1 MSSNYIIGLDIGTS
15 VLKAAVAEVK
25 DGKPVLR
32 SVFKEPSVG
41 LRKGVVIEMGE
52 VSPAVGR
59 LFSEV
64 KKNYKGGLKSV
75 YVNIGSPQVK
85 VQGSRGIVPI
95 SRADSEIYAEDVDK
109 VVNSSQAVN
118 LATNRLII
126 HNVTREFI
134 VDGVGDITEPIGLNG
149 SRLEVSSLIIDAFAP
164 HVKSVIR
171 AVEIAGGKING
182 VVFNP
187 LIASRAALSKTE
199 KNLGVILIDIG
210 FGTTGY
216 AVFEDNKLTAAGLV
230 PLGAGNITN
239 DIAIGL
245 KINATAAENLKL
257 HYGYALAKEVSSKDA
272 IELKKFS
279 SRERGSISRRFV
291 AEIIE
296 SRLAEIFE
304 FVDNELRSLDKAGKL
319 AGGAVL
325 VGGGAK
331 MPGLTELVKQE
342 LKLSSQIGLTIRE
355 NWGNEGNDFA
365 DVFEDPEFVNC
376 LGLILW
382 AYDGERQRQHSPISA
397 FKFKNLIK
405 YFTP

>member
-1 MSSNYIIGLDIGTS
+1 MSSNFIVGLDIGTS
-15 VLKAAVAEVK
+15 VLKAAVAEVTG
-25 DGKPVLR
+25 GKPVLR

-64 KKNYKGGLKSV
+64 KKNYKSGLKSV
-75 YVNIGSPQVK
+75 YVNIGTPQVK
-85 VQGSRGIVPI
+85 VQSSRGIVPI
-95 SRADSEIYAEDVDK
+95 SRADSEIYSEDVEK

-118 LATNRLII
+118 LTANRLIV
-126 HNVTREFI
+126 HNITREYI
-134 VDGVGDITEPIGLNG
+134 VDGVGDITEPIGLSG
-149 SRLEVSSLIIDAFAP
+149 SRLEVSSLIIDAFEP
-164 HVKSVIR
+164 HVKSVTR
-171 AVEIAGGKING
+171 AVEIAGGKISG

-187 LIASRAALSKTE
+187 LIASKAALSKTQ
-199 KNLGVILIDIG
+199 KNLGTILIDIG

-216 AVFEDNKLTAAGLV
+216 AVFEDNKLVATGLI

-245 KINATAAENLKL
+245 KINATAAENLKI
-257 HYGYALAKEVSSKDA
+257 HYGYALAKEVNSKES
-272 IELKKFS
+272 IELKKFAAQ
-279 SRERGSISRRFV
+279 ERGSVSRRYV

-296 SRLAEIFE
+296 SRLAEIIE
-304 FVDNELRSLDKAGKL
+304 FIDNELRSLGKAGKL

-331 MPGLTELVKQE
+331 MPGMTELVRQE
-342 LKLSSQIGLTIRE
+342 LKLATQIGMTIRE
-355 NWGNEGNDFA
+355 EWGNEGNDFA
-365 DVFEDPEFVNC
+365 DVFEDPEFVNS

-382 AYDGERQRQHSPISA
+382 ANDGERQRHPSPVSA
-397 FKFKNLIK
+397 FKFKNLLK
-405 YFTP
+405 YFIP

>member
-1 MSSNYIIGLDIGTS
+1 MASNFIVGLDIGTS
-15 VLKAAVAEVK
+15 VLKAAVAEVR

-32 SVFKEPSVG
+32 AVFKEPSIG

-52 VSPAVGR
+52 VSPAIGR

-64 KKNYKGGLKSV
+64 KKNYKNGLKSI
-75 YVNIGSPQVK
+75 YVNIGTHQVK
-85 VQGSRGIVPI
+85 VQSSRGIVPI
-95 SRADSEIYAEDVDK
+95 SRADSEIYGEDVDK

-134 VDGVGDITEPIGLNG
+134 VDGVGDITEPVGLSG

-171 AVEIAGGKING
+171 AVEIAGGKIGG

-187 LIASRAALSKTE
+187 LIAGRAALSKTQ

-216 AVFEDNKLTAAGLV
+216 VIFEENKLIGTGMV
-230 PLGAGNITN
+230 PLGANNITT
-239 DIAIGL
+239 DIAVGL
-245 KINATAAENLKL
+245 KIPAAAAENLKL
-257 HYGYALAKEVSSKDA
+257 HYGCALAKEVGSKET

-279 SRERGSISRRFV
+279 SQEHGSVSRRFV

-296 SRLAEIFE
+296 SRLAEILE
-304 FVDNELRSLDKAGKL
+304 FIDNELRSAGKAGKL

-331 MPGLTELVKQE
+331 MPGMTELVKQE
-342 LKLSSQIGLTIRE
+342 LKLASQIGITMRE
-355 NWGNEGNDFA
+355 GWGNEGNDFA
-365 DVFEDPEFVNC
+365 DVFEDPEFVNS

-382 AYDGERQRQHSPISA
+382 AYDGGRHYKLSSVSDFR
-397 FKFKNLIK
+397 FRNLLK
-405 YFTP
+405 YFIP

>member
-1 MSSNYIIGLDIGTS
+1 MSSNFVVGLDIGTS
-15 VLKAAVAEVK
+15 VLKAAVAEIR

-32 SVFKEPSVG
+32 AVFKEPAVG

-59 LFSEV
+59 LFSEI
-64 KKNYKGGLKSV
+64 KKNYKHGLKSV
-75 YVNIGSPQVK
+75 YVNIGTPQVK
-85 VQGSRGIVPI
+85 VQNSRGIVPI
-95 SRADSEIYAEDVDK
+95 SRADSEIYAEDVEK
-109 VVNSSQAVN
+109 VVNSSQAIN

-134 VDGVGDITEPIGLNG
+134 VDGVGDITEPIGLSG
-149 SRLEVSSLIIDAFAP
+149 SRLEVSSLIIDVFAP

-171 AVEIAGGKING
+171 AVEIAGGKISG

-187 LIASRAALSKTE
+187 LLASRAALSKMQ
-199 KNLGVILIDIG
+199 KDLGVIIIDVG

-216 AVFEDNKLTAAGLV
+216 AVFEENKLVATGLI

-257 HYGYALAKEVSSKDA
+257 HYGYALEKEVGSKET

-279 SRERGSISRRFV
+279 SQERGIVSRRFV
-291 AEIIE
+291 VGIIE
-296 SRLAEIFE
+296 SRLAEILE
-304 FVDNELRSLDKAGKL
+304 FIDNDLRSIGKAGKL

-325 VGGGAK
+325 AGGGAK
-331 MPGLTELVKQE
+331 IPGLTELAKQE

-355 NWGNEGNDFA
+355 EWGNEGNDFA
-365 DVFEDPEFVNC
+365 DVFEDPQFVNS

-382 AYDGERQRQHSPISA
+382 AYDGERHRQPSA
-397 FKFKNLIK
+397 VSDFKFRNLLK
-405 YFTP
+405 YFIP

>member
-1 MSSNYIIGLDIGTS
+1 MSSNFIVGLDIGTS
-15 VLKAAVAEVK
+15 LVRAAVAEIK

-32 SVFKEPSVG
+32 AVFKEPSVG

-59 LFSEV
+59 LFSEI

-75 YVNIGSPQVK
+75 YVNICTPQIK
-85 VQGSRGIVPI
+85 VQSSRGIVPI
-95 SRADSEIYAEDVDK
+95 SRADSEIYGEDVEK
-109 VVNSSQAVN
+109 VINSSQAVN
-118 LATNRLII
+118 MTTNRLII

-134 VDGVGDITEPIGLNG
+134 VDGVGDITEPIGLSG
-149 SRLEVSSLIIDAFAP
+149 SRLEVSSLIIDAFSP
-164 HVKSVIR
+164 HVKNVIR
-171 AVEIAGGKING
+171 AVEIAGGKISG

-187 LIASRAALSKTE
+187 LIASRAALSKTQ

-216 AVFEDNKLTAAGLV
+216 AVFEDNKLVNTGLI

-239 DIAIGL
+239 DIAVGL
-245 KINATAAENLKL
+245 KIQAAAAENLKL
-257 HYGYALAKEVSSKDA
+257 HYGYALAKEVSSKES

-279 SRERGSISRRFV
+279 SQERGDISRRFV

-296 SRLAEIFE
+296 SRLAEILE
-304 FVDNELRSLDKAGKL
+304 FIDNELRSMGKAGKL

-331 MPGLTELVKQE
+331 MPGLTALVKQE
-342 LKLSSQIGLTIRE
+342 LKLTTQIGMTMRE
-355 NWGNEGNDFA
+355 EWGNEGNDFA
-365 DVFEDPEFVNC
+365 DVFEDPEFVNS

-382 AYDGERQRQHSPISA
+382 ASDGERHSHPSPISN
-397 FKFKNLIK
+397 FRFKNILK
-405 YFTP
+405 YFIP

>member
-1 MSSNYIIGLDIGTS
+1 MSSNFIIGLDIGTS
-15 VLKAAVAEVK
+15 LVKATVAEIK

-32 SVFKEPSVG
+32 AVFKEPSVG

-64 KKNYKGGLKSV
+64 KKNYKGGLKSI
-75 YVNIGSPQVK
+75 YVNIGTPQIK

-95 SRADSEIYAEDVDK
+95 SRADSEIYSEDVEK

-118 LATNRLII
+118 MTTNRLII
-126 HNVTREFI
+126 HNVTREYI
-134 VDGVGDITEPIGLNG
+134 VDGVGDITEPIGLSG

-164 HVKSVIR
+164 HVKNVIR
-171 AVEIAGGKING
+171 AVEIAGGKISG

-187 LIASRAALSKTE
+187 LIASRAALSKTQ

-216 AVFEDNKLTAAGLV
+216 AVFEDNKLVSTGLI

-239 DIAIGL
+239 DIAVGL
-245 KINATAAENLKL
+245 KIQAVAAENLKL
-257 HYGYALAKEVSSKDA
+257 HYGYALAKEVSSKES

-279 SRERGSISRRFV
+279 PQERGDISRRFV
-291 AEIIE
+291 SEIIE
-296 SRLAEIFE
+296 SRLAEILE
-304 FVDNELRSLDKAGKL
+304 FIDNELRSMGKAGKL

-331 MPGLTELVKQE
+331 MPGLTALVKQE
-342 LKLSSQIGLTIRE
+342 LKLTTQIGMTMRE
-355 NWGNEGNDFA
+355 EWGNEGNDFA
-365 DVFEDPEFVNC
+365 DVFEDPEFVNS

-382 AYDGERQRQHSPISA
+382 ASDGERHSHPSPISN
-397 FKFKNLIK
+397 FRFKNILK
-405 YFTP
+405 YFIP

>member
-1 MSSNYIIGLDIGTS
+1 MSSNFIIGLDIGTS
-15 VLKAAVAEVK
+15 LVKAAVAEIK

-32 SVFKEPSVG
+32 AVFKEPSVG

-59 LFSEV
+59 LFTEV
-64 KKNYKGGLKSV
+64 KKNYKGGIKSV
-75 YVNIGSPQVK
+75 YVNIGTPQIK
-85 VQGSRGIVPI
+85 VQSSRGIVPI
-95 SRADSEIYAEDVDK
+95 SRADSEIYAEDVEK

-118 LATNRLII
+118 MTTNRLII

-134 VDGVGDITEPIGLNG
+134 VDGVGDITEPIGLSG

-171 AVEIAGGKING
+171 AVEIAGGKISG

-187 LIASRAALSKTE
+187 LIASRAALSKTQ
-199 KNLGVILIDIG
+199 KNLGTVLIDIG

-216 AVFEDNKLTAAGLV
+216 AVFEDNKLVSTGLI

-239 DIAIGL
+239 DIAVGL
-245 KINATAAENLKL
+245 KIQAVAAENLKL
-257 HYGYALAKEVSSKDA
+257 HYGYALAKEVSSKES

-279 SRERGSISRRFV
+279 SQERGDISRRFV

-296 SRLAEIFE
+296 SRLAEILE
-304 FVDNELRSLDKAGKL
+304 FIENELRSMGKAGKL

-331 MPGLTELVKQE
+331 MPGLTALVKQE
-342 LKLSSQIGLTIRE
+342 LKLTTQIGLTMRE
-355 NWGNEGNDFA
+355 EWGNEGNDFA
-365 DVFEDPEFVNC
+365 DVFEDPQFVNS

-382 AYDGERQRQHSPISA
+382 ASEGEHHKHPSPISN
-397 FKFKNLIK
+397 FRFKNILK
-405 YFTP
+405 YFIP